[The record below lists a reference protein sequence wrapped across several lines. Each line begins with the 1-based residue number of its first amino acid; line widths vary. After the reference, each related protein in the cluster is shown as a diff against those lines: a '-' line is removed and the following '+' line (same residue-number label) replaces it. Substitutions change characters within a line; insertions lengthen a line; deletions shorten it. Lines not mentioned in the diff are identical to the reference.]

1 MLDRL
6 KEDLQAVFE
15 KDPAARTRWEVVTS
29 YPGLHAIWLH
39 RLAHA
44 LWHRRL
50 RWLARF
56 ISHISR
62 FLTGIEIHPAATIGR
77 RLFIDHGM
85 GVVVGETTEIGD
97 DVLMY
102 KGAVLGGTS
111 LNKGKR
117 HPTIGNGVVIGTNAV
132 ILGPISVGDN
142 ARIGS
147 GAVVIKPVPAD
158 STAVGVPA
166 RVVRGPRVERAP
178 MGTLQ
183 HGQLPDPVM
192 AAFRAL
198 EDRLQGL
205 EQEISGL
212 KRRLLLP
219 APDGQVSD
227 LVSE

>member
-1 MLDRL
+1 MLARL
-6 KEDLQAVFE
+6 KEDLQTVFE

-77 RLFIDHGM
+77 RFVIDHGM

-102 KGAVLGGTS
+102 K
-111 LNKGKR
+111 
-117 HPTIGNGVVIGTNAV
+117 
-132 ILGPISVGDN
+132 
-142 ARIGS
+142 
-147 GAVVIKPVPAD
+147 
-158 STAVGVPA
+158 
-166 RVVRGPRVERAP
+166 
-178 MGTLQ
+178 
-183 HGQLPDPVM
+183 
-192 AAFRAL
+192 
-198 EDRLQGL
+198 
-205 EQEISGL
+205 
-212 KRRLLLP
+212 
-219 APDGQVSD
+219 
-227 LVSE
+227 